1 VRELDLDLDASTEP
15 LYKSIIASIVTL
27 NVSQNPPWN
36 QGQTLTFSISN
47 YPRPWTRCWTL
58 YVNNQKYQTA
68 STASDEITYTIPSN
82 YSGNSITFQG
92 LACIVLP
99 HGSEYINT
107 NKITGNVNS
116 SSSSG
121 GGGGSGGS
129 GGGGGGVSIGFCQMS
144 LSLNPNIVYPNNPV
158 TAYITVSCPYFT
170 PMGTVMLSI
179 NNNTVCQTNLES
191 VGAYTANGSC
201 TFNAP
206 SNPGTYTVY
215 ATYAGSG
222 GTVTQPAMLMVNQQ
236 PSSGGSSGG
245 GSSGSSGGG
254 SSGSSTTSTS
264 TTTPTTSTPPPST
277 SGISSKTLL
286 EIGLIAVAGAGIASL
301 IVYSMKKGNK

>member
-1 VRELDLDLDASTEP
+1 MSQTEIP
-15 LYKSIIASIVTL
+15 LL
-27 NVSQNPPWN
+27 NS
-36 QGQTLTFSISN
+36 
-47 YPRPWTRCWTL
+47 
-58 YVNNQKYQTA
+58 
-68 STASDEITYTIPSN
+68 
-82 YSGNSITFQG
+82 
-92 LACIVLP
+92 
-99 HGSEYINT
+99 
-107 NKITGNVNS
+107 
-116 SSSSG
+116 
-121 GGGGSGGS
+121 GS
-129 GGGGGGVSIGFCQMS
+129 GGGIGIGFCQMS
-144 LSLNPNIVYPNNPV
+144 LSLKPNIVYPNNPV

-170 PMGTVMLSI
+170 PMGTVMISI

-245 GSSGSSGGG
+245 GSGSSGGG
-254 SSGSSTTSTS
+254 SSGSSTTST
-264 TTTPTTSTPPPST
+264 TTTSTPPPST

-301 IVYSMKKGNK
+301 IVYSMKKGKQVK